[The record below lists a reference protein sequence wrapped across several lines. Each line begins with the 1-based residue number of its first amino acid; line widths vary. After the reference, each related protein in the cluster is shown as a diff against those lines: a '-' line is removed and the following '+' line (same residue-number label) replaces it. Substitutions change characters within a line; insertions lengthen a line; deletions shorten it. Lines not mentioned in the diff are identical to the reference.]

1 MKKQI
6 LIEKYIEPS
15 EAKIDGTWV
24 YESWFDKY
32 DDLHSFMGQ
41 PAKIGYDSNGQI
53 NHQIWY
59 KKGVQHRDGDLPA
72 YVGYNSNGKISYQ
85 VWHKKGVQHR
95 DGDLPVYIRYDK
107 NGQISCK
114 MWYKKGVLS

>member
-1 MKKQI
+1 MRQI

-15 EAKIDGTWV
+15 EIKINCNYT
-24 YESWFDKY
+24 YKSWFDKY

-41 PAKIGYDSNGQI
+41 PAKIGYNSNGQI
-53 NHQIWY
+53 KHQEWY
-59 KKGVQHRDGDLPA
+59 KKGVRHRDGDLPA
-72 YVGYNSNGKISYQ
+72 Y
-85 VWHKKGVQHR
+85 
-95 DGDLPVYIRYDK
+95 IRYDS